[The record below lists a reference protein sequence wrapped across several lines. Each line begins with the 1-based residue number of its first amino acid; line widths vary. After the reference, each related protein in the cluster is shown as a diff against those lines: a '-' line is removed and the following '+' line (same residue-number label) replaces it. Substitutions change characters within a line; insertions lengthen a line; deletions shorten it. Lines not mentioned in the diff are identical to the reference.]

1 MAASAKIIDLR
12 NLLAERF
19 PHPSCTTA
27 KRLNTGLPFLE
38 ESIGGGLPRGAIT
51 ELISPGTSAGSAS
64 LIHAL
69 VHCAYRDNYFLA
81 LIDGRDSF
89 DPCGLDNAWLQ
100 HLLWVR
106 CSKASEAVKA
116 ADLLLRDG
124 NFPLVIVDLVLNAP
138 EELRKI
144 PQTNWYR
151 LQRLVEVLPTACLV
165 LTRYE
170 MVSSA
175 QLKLVLENS
184 WDIQTFE
191 SEDALSRLRIVV
203 KRSHVQIELRIS
215 SQRSTRHDVRHD
227 LFAEFLFAGSH
238 AASAGTL
245 RKTSSVDRRTRKE
258 TGHHSTERSRRKR
271 RYSKRNDPEPGVG
284 AIIAGGH
291 QSSCT
296 HAGKIDTGNF
306 ASLRVYS
313 QSFCGRHCAGC
324 LHSSVYELPQ
334 FE

>member
-12 NLLAERF
+12 NLLTERF
-19 PHPSCTTA
+19 PRPSCRTPTQ
-27 KRLNTGLPFLE
+27 LVTGLRFLD
-38 ESIGGGLPRGAIT
+38 ESNGSGLPRGAIT
-51 ELISPGTSAGSAS
+51 EVISPGTSAGSAT

-69 VHCAYRDNYFLA
+69 IRCAYRDNYFLA

-89 DPCGLDNAWLQ
+89 DPCGLDNASLQ

-124 NFPLVIVDLVLNAP
+124 NFPLVIIDLVLNAA

-170 MVSSA
+170 MVGSV

-191 SEDALSRLRIVV
+191 SEDALSRFRVV
-203 KRSHVQIELRIS
+203 MKRSHLRS
-215 SQRSTRHDVRHD
+215 EVRIQK
-227 LFAEFLFAGSH
+227 
-238 AASAGTL
+238 SAV
-245 RKTSSVDRRTRKE
+245 S
-258 TGHHSTERSRRKR
+258 
-271 RYSKRNDPEPGVG
+271 
-284 AIIAGGH
+284 
-291 QSSCT
+291 
-296 HAGKIDTGNF
+296 
-306 ASLRVYS
+306 
-313 QSFCGRHCAGC
+313 
-324 LHSSVYELPQ
+324 
-334 FE
+334 